1 MQVIKTID
9 SYFYREL
16 GIQLRNLRQEKSLT
30 LNEISKKTG
39 YSRPLIDR
47 WELGITKIKPSQ
59 FERLCNVLSI
69 PTMLNVDVQIGL

>member
-9 SYFYREL
+9 SYFYKEL
-16 GIQLRNLRQEKSLT
+16 GLQLRNIRQEKRLT

>member
-9 SYFYREL
+9 SYFYKEL
-16 GIQLRNLRQEKSLT
+16 GLQLRNIRQEKRLT

-59 FERLCNVLSI
+59 FERICNVLSI
-69 PTMLNVDVQIGL
+69 PTMLKVDVQIGL

>member
-16 GIQLRNLRQEKSLT
+16 GIQLRNIRQEKRLT

-59 FERLCNVLSI
+59 FERLCNVLSV
-69 PTMLNVDVQIGL
+69 PTMLKVDVQIGL

>member
-9 SYFYREL
+9 SYFYKEL
-16 GIQLRNLRQEKSLT
+16 GIQLRNIRQKKRLT

-69 PTMLNVDVQIGL
+69 PTMLKVDVQIGL

>member
-9 SYFYREL
+9 SYFYKEL
-16 GIQLRNLRQEKSLT
+16 GLQLRNIRQEQRLT

-59 FERLCNVLSI
+59 FERICNVLSI
-69 PTMLNVDVQIGL
+69 PTMLKVDVQIGL

>member
-16 GIQLRNLRQEKSLT
+16 GIQLRNIRQEKRLT

-69 PTMLNVDVQIGL
+69 PTMLKVDIQIGL

>member
-16 GIQLRNLRQEKSLT
+16 GIQLRNIRQEKRLT

-47 WELGITKIKPSQ
+47 WELDITKIKPSQ
-59 FERLCNVLSI
+59 FEKICNVLSI
-69 PTMLNVDVQIGL
+69 PTMLKVDVQIGL

>member
-16 GIQLRNLRQEKSLT
+16 GIQLRNIRQEKRLT

-69 PTMLNVDVQIGL
+69 PTMLKVDVQIGL

>member
-9 SYFYREL
+9 SYFYKEL
-16 GIQLRNLRQEKSLT
+16 GLQLRNIKQEKRLT

-59 FERLCNVLSI
+59 FERICNVLSI
-69 PTMLNVDVQIGL
+69 PTMLKVDVQIGL

>member
-9 SYFYREL
+9 SYFYKEL
-16 GIQLRNLRQEKSLT
+16 GNQLREIRQQRRLSLSQ
-30 LNEISKKTG
+30 ISKTTG

-59 FERLCNVLSI
+59 YERLCNVLSI
-69 PTMLNVDVQIGL
+69 PTMLKVEVQIGL

>member
-1 MQVIKTID
+1 MYNFID
-9 SYFYREL
+9 SYFYKEL
-16 GIQLRNLRQEKSLT
+16 GLQLRNIRQEQRLT

-59 FERLCNVLSI
+59 FERICNVLSI
-69 PTMLNVDVQIGL
+69 PTMLKVDVQIGL